1 MLTTL
6 LRLWRH
12 WWTDERSVRR
22 VVSAD
27 ALQRLGAR
35 VAASE
40 QRHTGQVRLC
50 IEGSLPMSYLWRHL
64 RHGVPMAQL
73 RRQRAL
79 MMFSKLAVWDTERN
93 NGVLVYLLLADRAIE
108 VVADRALHRRI
119 APADWQTL
127 VEAMRGPL
135 HEGRHEQALQTAVA
149 TLDGWLRQHFPA
161 DPSSAGTRDNELPDP
176 VELG

>member
-1 MLTTL
+1 MKAIFRSLPAVMLAVLAGGMVGTL
-6 LRLWRH
+6 LP
-12 WWTDERSVRR
+12 
-22 VVSAD
+22 
-27 ALQRLGAR
+27 
-35 VAASE
+35 AA
-40 QRHTGQVRLC
+40 V
-50 IEGSLPMSYLWRHL
+50 I
-64 RHGVPMAQL
+64 
-73 RRQRAL
+73 
-79 MMFSKLAVWDTERN
+79 
-93 NGVLVYLLLADRAIE
+93 LVYLLLADRAIE

-161 DPSSAGTRDNELPDP
+161 DPSPARTRDNELPDP

>member
-1 MLTTL
+1 MTHTPLRML
-6 LRLWRH
+6 RH
-12 WWTDERSVRR
+12 LATGRR
-22 VVSAD
+22 AVHRALD
-27 ALQRLGAR
+27 AAALQRLQQAIT
-35 VAASE
+35 ASE
-40 QRHTGQVRLC
+40 QGHDGQIRLC
-50 IEGSLPMSYLWRHL
+50 VEAALPWRYLRG
-64 RHGVPMAQL
+64 RASP
-73 RRQRAL
+73 RDRAL
-79 MMFSKLAVWDTERN
+79 TMFAKLRVWDTERN

-161 DPSSAGTRDNELPDP
+161 DPSPARTRDNELPDP

>member
-1 MLTTL
+1 MSLGRTL
-6 LRLWRH
+6 RHLVADRGDIDRVLDRAALDRL
-12 WWTDERSVRR
+12 ER
-22 VVSAD
+22 
-27 ALQRLGAR
+27 Q

-40 QRHTGQVRLC
+40 AGHSGEIRLC
-50 IEGSLPMSYLWRHL
+50 VEAALPWRYLRG
-64 RHGVPMAQL
+64 RASP
-73 RRQRAL
+73 RDRAL
-79 MMFSKLAVWDTERN
+79 TMFAKLRVWDTERN